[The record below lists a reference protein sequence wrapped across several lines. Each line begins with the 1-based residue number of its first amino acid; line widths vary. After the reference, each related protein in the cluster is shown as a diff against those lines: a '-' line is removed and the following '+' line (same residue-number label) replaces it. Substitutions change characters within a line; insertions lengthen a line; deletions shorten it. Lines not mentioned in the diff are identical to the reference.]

1 MNLFQRQKQPK
12 LLIRW
17 VIGRDFPEIL
27 GIENESFEFPWCE
40 QDFRRLLRR
49 RNYVGVVAE
58 TNDHI
63 AGYMLYEHNKG
74 CIDLLN
80 LAVDPKFRRA
90 CVGTELIAKLIAKLS
105 HSRHPVLAVS
115 VRDSNLSAHLFFRS
129 LGFRCVQV
137 RHHYYQNTADDA
149 YDFVYDI
156 RRQEPECAGVGAN
169 RVSPLYT
176 QNA

>member
-1 MNLFQRQKQPK
+1 MNLSKRPKQPK

-17 VIGRDFPEIL
+17 VIARDLPEIL
-27 GIENESFEFPWCE
+27 GIENVSFEFPWRE
-40 QDFRRLLRR
+40 EDFIRLLRR
-49 RNYVGVVAE
+49 RDCVGLVAE

-63 AGYMLYEHNKG
+63 AGYLLYERNKG
-74 CIDLLN
+74 CIDLLS
-80 LAVDPKFRRA
+80 LAVDPKSRRA
-90 CVGTELIAKLIAKLS
+90 GVGTELIAKLIAKLS
-105 HSRHPVLAVS
+105 HSRYPVLAVS

-129 LGFRCVQV
+129 LRFRCVQV
-137 RHHYYQNTADDA
+137 RHHSYHNSADDA

>member
-1 MNLFQRQKQPK
+1 MNLFKRPKQSK

-17 VIGRDFPEIL
+17 VINRDFPEIV
-27 GIENESFEFPWCE
+27 GIENESFEFPWRE
-40 QDFRRLLRR
+40 EDFIRLLRR
-49 RNYVGVVAE
+49 RDCVGVVAE

-63 AGYMLYEHNKG
+63 AGYMLYERNEG
-74 CIDLLN
+74 CIDLLS

-90 CVGTELIAKLIAKLS
+90 GVGTELIAKLS

-129 LGFRCVQV
+129 LRFRCIQV
-137 RHHYYQNTADDA
+137 RHHYYHNTADDA

-156 RRQEPECAGVGAN
+156 RRQERECAGVGTT
-169 RVSPLYT
+169 RVGSLST
-176 QNA
+176 QDA